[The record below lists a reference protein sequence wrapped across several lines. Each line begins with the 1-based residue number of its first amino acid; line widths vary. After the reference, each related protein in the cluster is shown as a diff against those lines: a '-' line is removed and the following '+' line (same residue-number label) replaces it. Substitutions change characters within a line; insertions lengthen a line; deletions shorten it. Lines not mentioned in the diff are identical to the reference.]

1 MFINKYIEVI
11 VTSAILLFGTGNALQ
26 AQGQRRAD
34 PSLEEELRQHL
45 RKLDRWGIVQLL
57 RTEKAVDE
65 KQKKRAKST
74 SNPEEL
80 SLLAEDEDSG
90 VRFYVAANRHVP
102 LDVQLHLADDDEALV
117 RSGIALS
124 LDYDPLASSLQKKLK
139 TRLALKLAAD
149 PQPIVRLSLVSN
161 RKLPDEAYE
170 ILARDTDPVIRQ
182 KLAENI
188 RLTRT
193 ALAILAQDSL
203 AVIRATAASHDN
215 MDPILLTQLS
225 NDANSA
231 VREAVA
237 GNINISA
244 DILDQLADDLTVGVR
259 LAVARHHNTRVETLK
274 RLADDPDLD
283 IQQSVAQHPQADRT
297 LLLALSNFD
306 RDLAVRQV
314 ARKRLEPVLREE
326 IREDV
331 LERWGAR

>member
-1 MFINKYIEVI
+1 MLKKLYIPLLG
-11 VTSAILLFGTGNALQ
+11 LLFIPILNTSLY
-26 AQGQRRAD
+26 AQNQRSVS

-45 RKLDRWGIVQLL
+45 RKLDQWGVIQLL

-80 SLLAEDEDSG
+80 ALLAEDEDSG

-102 LDVQLHLADDDEALV
+102 LDVQLHLAEDKEALV

-124 LDYDPLASSLQKKLK
+124 LEYDPLASDLQKTLK

-149 PQPIVRLSLVSN
+149 AQPIVRLSLVSN
-161 RKLPDEAYE
+161 RALPNEAYE
-170 ILARDTDPVIRQ
+170 QLARDADPVIRQ

-188 RLTRT
+188 QLSHP

-203 AVIRATAASHDN
+203 AVIRAAAAGHDN
-215 MDPILLTQLS
+215 IAPAILIQLS
-225 NDANSA
+225 RDLSGQ

-237 GNINISA
+237 TNVNTNFA
-244 DILDQLADDLTVGVR
+244 TLDILAGDPILAVR
-259 LAVARHHNTRVETLK
+259 LAVAKHPSTLPETLI
-274 RLADDPDLD
+274 RLIDDPDLA
-283 IQQSVAQHPQADRT
+283 IQESVAKHPRANRS
-297 LLLALSNFD
+297 LLIALSGFD
-306 RDLAVRQV
+306 RDVAVRQV

-331 LERWGAR
+331 LERWETR